1 VSRQAETILRTDGLV
16 KRFGGVTAVDGCSFE
31 VMRHSMTGLI
41 GPNGSGKTTT
51 FDLITGFQRPD
62 SGSIFFEDDQIDGR
76 RPFRIARD
84 GLGRTFQIT
93 RVFPQMTVLE
103 NLLVGATG
111 TELRPAAARALQ
123 LMELVGL
130 SELRDEPCSRL
141 SFGQQKLVEMARIH
155 MRPQKLVL
163 LDEPFAG
170 VNPTLAERL
179 IAYIEE
185 LRNEGTTYVI
195 VDHEMKLIMRIC
207 DRVLV
212 LDQGK
217 LLTEGSPGEVQSDSQ
232 VLASYFGDE

>member
-1 VSRQAETILRTDGLV
+1 MSQQGDSILRTEGLL
-16 KRFGGVTAVDGCSFE
+16 KRFGGVTAVDGCGFE
-31 VMRHSMTGLI
+31 VTRHSMTGLI

-51 FDLITGFQRPD
+51 FDLITGFEKPDDGKVYFEDSRIDGQRPY
-62 SGSIFFEDDQIDGR
+62 
-76 RPFRIARD
+76 RIARG

-111 TELRPAAARALQ
+111 TELPAAASRAL
-123 LMELVGL
+123 LLLDLVGL
-130 SELRDEPCSRL
+130 SDLRDEPCSSL

-179 IAYIEE
+179 VAYIQE
-185 LRNEGTTYVI
+185 LRGEGTTYVI
-195 VDHEMKLIMRIC
+195 IDHEMKLIMRIC

-217 LLTEGSPGEVQSDSQ
+217 LLTEGSPEEVQSDSR
-232 VLASYFGDE
+232 VLASYFGET

>member
-1 VSRQAETILRTDGLV
+1 MSQQGDPILRIEGLL
-16 KRFGGVTAVDGCSFE
+16 KRFGGVTAVDGCGFE
-31 VMRHSMTGLI
+31 VIRHSMTGLI

-51 FDLITGFQRPD
+51 FDLITGFEKPD
-62 SGSIFFEDDQIDGR
+62 EGKIYFEENRIDGK
-76 RPFRIARD
+76 RPHRIARG

-111 TELRPAAARALQ
+111 TELPSAASRSL
-123 LMELVGL
+123 LLLDLVGL
-130 SELRDEPCSRL
+130 SDLRDEHCSSL

-170 VNPTLAERL
+170 VNPTLAEKL
-179 IAYIEE
+179 IAYIQE
-185 LRNEGTTYVI
+185 LRGEGTTYVI

-217 LLTEGSPGEVQSDSQ
+217 LLTDGSPEEVQSDSR
-232 VLASYFGDE
+232 VLASYFGET

>member
-1 VSRQAETILRTDGLV
+1 VSEGSEPILRIDGLL
-16 KRFGGVTAVDGCSFE
+16 KRFGGVTAVDGCGFQ
-31 VMRHSMTGLI
+31 VMRDSMTGLI

-62 SGSIFFEDDQIDGR
+62 RGTIYFENNRIDGD
-76 RPFRIARD
+76 RPYRIARN

-111 TELRPAAARALQ
+111 TELRSAAARALH
-123 LMELVGL
+123 LLDLVGL
-130 SELRDEPCSRL
+130 SDLRDEFCSRL

-170 VNPTLAERL
+170 VNPTLTEKL
-179 IAYIEE
+179 VAYIEE
-185 LRNEGTTYVI
+185 LRGEGTTYLI
-195 VDHEMKLIMRIC
+195 IDHEMKLIMRIC
-207 DRVLV
+207 DRILV

-217 LLTEGSPGEVQSDSQ
+217 LLTEGSPEEVQTNSQ
-232 VLASYFGDE
+232 VLSSYFGDK

>member
-1 VSRQAETILRTDGLV
+1 VSQQGDPILRIEGLL
-16 KRFGGVTAVDGCSFE
+16 KRFGGVTAVDGCGFE
-31 VMRHSMTGLI
+31 VIRHSMTGLI

-51 FDLITGFQRPD
+51 FDLITGFEKPD
-62 SGSIFFEDDQIDGR
+62 EGKIYFEENRIDGK
-76 RPFRIARD
+76 RPHRIARG

-111 TELRPAAARALQ
+111 TELPSAASRSL
-123 LMELVGL
+123 LLLDLVGL
-130 SELRDEPCSRL
+130 SDLRDEHCSSL

-170 VNPTLAERL
+170 VNPTLAEKL
-179 IAYIEE
+179 IAYIQE
-185 LRNEGTTYVI
+185 LRGEGTTYVI

-217 LLTEGSPGEVQSDSQ
+217 LLTDGSPEEVQSDSR
-232 VLASYFGDE
+232 VLASYFGET